1 MFFIINT
8 EYKKPKNFLLSIFKE
23 LYESNNM

>member
-8 EYKKPKNFLLSIFKE
+8 EYKKPKNFLLFIFKE
-23 LYESNNM
+23 LHESNNM